1 MTLSSK
7 GNEKEKENLDK
18 AEPDNELSRNRTVAH
33 PMAGA
38 QEIS

>member
-1 MTLSSK
+1 N
-7 GNEKEKENLDK
+7 GKEKENVDK
-18 AEPDNELSRNRTVAH
+18 SKPDNELSRNSTVAH